1 MPKKDGRTMIVPA
14 IYHGALLP
22 ILVLHLS
29 LSNPTIGVVIPS
41 ATWPESIA
49 KPAYVALS
57 PTTSLM

>member
-1 MPKKDGRTMIVPA
+1 MIVPA

>member
-1 MPKKDGRTMIVPA
+1 
-14 IYHGALLP
+14 
-22 ILVLHLS
+22 
-29 LSNPTIGVVIPS
+29 VIPS